1 MKNNTLFREIIVI
14 VGVASLL
21 GLAYNQFASPKKLAL
36 VREEEPQL
44 VQADDSLLFA
54 PSSSTSSPTAPPT
67 GGTQPQATGEPQ
79 AAQQMPKDTVK
90 SAKPTTTTTPTTATP
105 AAPQVPKTPVG
116 TQSTPTA
123 KDPNASGHVK
133 PAAVTYQQV
142 LRLLQDKD
150 VLFID
155 SRNDEEWA
163 EGHIPGAIHIFA
175 DDFQKHI
182 PEVIGLPRDKRIVVY
197 CSGGPECS
205 LSHEVCENLATFG
218 FNRLF
223 IYFGGWTEWKKM
235 KAEGK

>member
-1 MKNNTLFREIIVI
+1 MKNNTLLREIIVI

-90 SAKPTTTTTPTTATP
+90 SAKLTTTTPTTATP
-105 AAPQVPKTPVG
+105 AAPQVPKTPAG
-116 TQSTPTA
+116 TQSMPTA

>member
-1 MKNNTLFREIIVI
+1 MKNNTLLREIIVI

-90 SAKPTTTTTPTTATP
+90 SAKPTTTTPTTATP
-105 AAPQVPKTPVG
+105 AAPQVPKTPAG
-116 TQSTPTA
+116 TQSMPTA

>member
-1 MKNNTLFREIIVI
+1 MKNNTLLREIIVI

-21 GLAYNQFASPKKLAL
+21 GLAYNQFASPKKLTL

-54 PSSSTSSPTAPPT
+54 PSSSTSSPSAPPT
-67 GGTQPQATGEPQ
+67 GGTQLQASGEPQ
-79 AAQQMPKDTVK
+79 AAQQTPKDTVK
-90 SAKPTTTTTPTTATP
+90 SAKPTTTAPTTATP
-105 AAPQVPKTPVG
+105 AATQVPKTPAA
-116 TQSTPTA
+116 TQSTPTS
-123 KDPNASGHVK
+123 KDPNSSGHVK

-205 LSHEVCENLATFG
+205 LSHEVCENLASFG

>member
-1 MKNNTLFREIIVI
+1 MKNNTLLREIIVI

-90 SAKPTTTTTPTTATP
+90 SAKPTTTTPTTATP
-105 AAPQVPKTPVG
+105 AAPQVPKTPAG

-163 EGHIPGAIHIFA
+163 EGHIPGAIHIFD

>member
-1 MKNNTLFREIIVI
+1 MKNNTLLREIIVI

-90 SAKPTTTTTPTTATP
+90 SAKPTTTTPTTTTP
-105 AAPQVPKTPVG
+105 AATQAPKTPAG

>member
-1 MKNNTLFREIIVI
+1 MKNNTLLREIIVI

-21 GLAYNQFASPKKLAL
+21 GLAYNQYASPKKIAL
-36 VREEEPQL
+36 IREEEPQL
-44 VQADDSLLFA
+44 VQADDSALFA
-54 PSSSTSSPTAPPT
+54 PSSSTSSPTAAA

-79 AAQQMPKDTVK
+79 VPQQQKPKDTVK
-90 SAKPTTTTTPTTATP
+90 STKPTAAPSTATP
-105 AAPQVPKTPVG
+105 AATQAPKTTAG
-116 TQSTPTA
+116 TQSTPAA
-123 KDPNASGHVK
+123 KDPAASGHAK

-175 DDFQKHI
+175 DDFQNHI

-205 LSHEVCENLATFG
+205 LSHEVCNNLASFG

>member
-1 MKNNTLFREIIVI
+1 MKNNTLLREIIVI

-90 SAKPTTTTTPTTATP
+90 SAKPTTTTPTTATP
-105 AAPQVPKTPVG
+105 AAPQVPKTPAG

>member
-1 MKNNTLFREIIVI
+1 MKNNTLLREIIVI

-90 SAKPTTTTTPTTATP
+90 SAKLTTTTPTTATP
-105 AAPQVPKTPVG
+105 AAPQVPKTPAG

>member
-1 MKNNTLFREIIVI
+1 MKNNTLLREIIVI

-90 SAKPTTTTTPTTATP
+90 SAKPTTTTPTTTTP
-105 AAPQVPKTPVG
+105 AAPQVPKTPAG